1 MAANKKSQKRQ
12 RNRQIKTPCT
22 TEEFNAIAAKA
33 EGAGLSR
40 AAWSRTVMLGDAG
53 PRAKRRVPI
62 DRQALAKAL
71 GQCLKIGSNL
81 NQLTKKFHTTGTPPT
96 DLPIAL
102 AAILGLCDA
111 IYAALRLSPK
121 PETPH
126 GHQGQ
131 KPK

>member
-1 MAANKKSQKRQ
+1 MAGSSKRQ
-12 RNRQIKTPCT
+12 RNKITPIRWT
-22 TEEFNAIAAKA
+22 TDEFNTVAGKA
-33 EGAGLSR
+33 EQAGLTFGAYLR
-40 AAWSRTVMLGDAG
+40 ATSLGTAG

-111 IYAALRLSPK
+111 IYAALGLSPK
-121 PETPH
+121 PEKPH